1 MEWFSLK
8 EDELPKLG
16 QAVIVTVFD
25 HCRNRK
31 ELRYPVYYMR
41 NPYADGY
48 CFYISGCEPLIPEVS
63 EVLAWMPMPNVWDG
77 EYESNLEF
85 LRKL

>member
-8 EDELPKLG
+8 EDGLPKLG

-31 ELRYPVYYMR
+31 ELRYPVYYLR
-41 NPYADGY
+41 NP
-48 CFYISGCEPLIPEVS
+48 
-63 EVLAWMPMPNVWDG
+63 
-77 EYESNLEF
+77 
-85 LRKL
+85 